1 MAKKYK
7 VELNSNDNL
16 QDLLQEVYLLAEEQI
31 IQTENEISKVSNA
44 VNWAELSP
52 DEIAKLSKSIH
63 DYMNIKDRAI
73 AKKLEVSKLLNEVI
87 SHNGNVNGALEGG
100 KEMAFSLADMKKAVA
115 DAYEKSVEKESEVKT
130 ISLKKK

>member
-31 IQTENEISKVSNA
+31 IQTENEIAKVSNA

>member
-31 IQTENEISKVSNA
+31 IQTQNEINKVSSA
-44 VNWAELSP
+44 VNWAELTP

-63 DYMNIKDRAI
+63 DFMNIKDRAI
-73 AKKLEVSKLLNEVI
+73 AKKLEVSKLLSEVI
-87 SHNGNVNGALEGG
+87 AHNGNVNGAIEGDKG
-100 KEMAFSLADMKKAVA
+100 FAFSLSDMKKAVA
-115 DAYEKSVEKESEVKT
+115 DAYEKSEKESSQVQSIT
-130 ISLKKK
+130 LKKK

>member
-31 IQTENEISKVSNA
+31 IQTENEIAKVSNA

-130 ISLKKK
+130 ISLTKK

>member
-31 IQTENEISKVSNA
+31 IQTENEINKVSNS